1 MTRIKDMPAS
11 DRLDRTPAPDPW
23 TRPAPSPGE
32 LFPLWLLVVMALAFA
47 ALGGAVGMVVIG
59 GGW

>member
-1 MTRIKDMPAS
+1 MKDSIRSMTAS

-23 TRPAPSPGE
+23 TRPAPGE
-32 LFPLWLLVVMALAFA
+32 RFPLWLLVVMALAFA